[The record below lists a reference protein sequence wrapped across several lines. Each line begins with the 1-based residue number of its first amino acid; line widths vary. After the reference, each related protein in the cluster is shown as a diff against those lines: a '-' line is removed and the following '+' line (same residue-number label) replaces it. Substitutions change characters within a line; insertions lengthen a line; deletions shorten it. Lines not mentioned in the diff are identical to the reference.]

1 MPRVETKL
9 GMKVARVLIHQRRT
23 QACLSAALVSLTWA
37 TPTFVKPKQD
47 LSAPFTDGTAAAGIH
62 FVHQRGASI
71 KKHLVETMGSGC
83 AFLDYDAD
91 GWIDLL
97 LINGGSTPDSPPFT
111 FRGHALYR
119 NLGNGKFTET
129 SAKSGIQG
137 NGSYGMGVAV
147 GDYDNDGYSDVYI
160 TTFGTNILYHNNKDG
175 TFTDVSS
182 VAGVS
187 GSGWNTSA
195 AFFDFDN
202 DGYLD
207 LYVTRYVDYDYQ
219 KTPHCADQNVR
230 TYCHPKNFASVAGRL
245 YRNLGNGRFRDVSKE
260 SGVASLEGKG
270 LGVVAADFNEDGW
283 MDLYLAN
290 DTTRNV
296 LLKNNGNGSFTD
308 MTLLSGTGYNSEGDA
323 EAGMGT
329 DAGDYNGD
337 GKMDLVVTNYDLES
351 NALYRNE
358 GNWLFSDDR
367 WLAGIARADHS
378 LLGFGTGFLDFDNDG
393 DTDLLV
399 VNGHVLDNADRV
411 LDEIRYSQPVQ
422 LFENQQG
429 RFTENGPFQR
439 LAALT
444 PKVGRGT
451 CFGDIDNDGDV
462 DVLINNSGQAATLLR
477 NEAKS
482 GNWLLL
488 KLTGTRSN
496 RDAVGAKV
504 SVVTD
509 TGSQTSQVRGGRSYL
524 SASDQRVHFGLG
536 SSSSVRLLKITWPSG
551 MEQRFE
557 NMRGNQLLRFQEPAP
572 GAPVRQS
579 QQ

>member
-9 GMKVARVLIHQRRT
+9 GMKVVSSFVRQRRT
-23 QACLSAALVSLTWA
+23 QACLSAVLVSLTWA
-37 TPTFVKPKQD
+37 TPLFVQPKQD
-47 LSAPFTDGTAAAGIH
+47 VSAPFTDWTAAAGIH

-91 GWIDLL
+91 GWLDLL

-119 NLGNGKFTET
+119 NLGSGKFTET

-147 GDYDNDGYSDVYI
+147 GDYDNDGYQDVYI

-175 TFTDVSS
+175 TFTDVAS

-195 AFFDFDN
+195 AFFDFDH

-207 LYVTRYVDYDYQ
+207 LYVTRYVDYDYR
-219 KTPHCADQNVR
+219 KAPHCAEQNVR
-230 TYCHPKNFASVAGRL
+230 TYCHPKNFASVVGRL
-245 YRNLGNGRFRDVSKE
+245 YRNLGNGRFQDVSKE
-260 SGVASLEGKG
+260 SGIASLEGKG
-270 LGVVAADFNEDGW
+270 LGVVAADLNEDGW

-296 LLKNNGNGSFTD
+296 LLKNNGNGSFTE

-393 DTDLLV
+393 DADLLV
-399 VNGHVLDNADRV
+399 TNGHVLDNADRV

-439 LAALT
+439 LAVLT
-444 PKVGRGT
+444 PRVGRGT

-462 DVLINNSGQAATLLR
+462 DVLINNSGQAPTLLR

-488 KLTGTRSN
+488 NLIGTRSN

-504 SVVTD
+504 TIVTES
-509 TGSQTSQVRGGRSYL
+509 GRQTSQVRGGRSYL
-524 SASDQRVHFGLG
+524 SASDLRVHFGLG
-536 SSSSVRLLKITWPSG
+536 NSSSVKLLKVTWPSG
-551 MEQRFE
+551 TEQIFE
-557 NMRGNQLLRFQEPAP
+557 NLKINQLLRFQENAP
-572 GAPVRQS
+572 APVRQS
-579 QQ
+579 PQ

>member
-1 MPRVETKL
+1 MPRAETKL
-9 GMKVARVLIHQRRT
+9 GMKVMVRHWRT
-23 QACLSAALVSLTWA
+23 QVCFWGVLVSLTWA
-37 TPTFVKPKQD
+37 TPLFVQPKEE
-47 LSAPFTDGTAAAGIH
+47 LSAPFTDGTTAAGIH

-91 GWIDLL
+91 GWLDLL
-97 LINGGSTPDSPPFT
+97 LVNGGSTPDSPPFT
-111 FRGHALYR
+111 FHGHALYS

-129 SAKSGIQG
+129 SAKAGIQG

-147 GDYDNDGYSDVYI
+147 GDYDNDGYPDVYI

-175 TFTDVSS
+175 TFTDVAST
-182 VAGVS
+182 AGVA

-207 LYVTRYVDYDYQ
+207 LYVTRYVDYDYR
-219 KTPHCADQNVR
+219 KAPHCAEQSVR
-230 TYCHPKNFASVAGRL
+230 TYCHPKNFPGVTGRL
-245 YRNLGNGRFRDVSKE
+245 YRNLGNGRFQDVSKE

-296 LLKNNGNGSFTD
+296 LLKNNGNGSFTE

-329 DAGDYNGD
+329 DAADYNGD

-378 LLGFGTGFLDFDNDG
+378 FLGFGTGFLDFDNDG
-393 DTDLLV
+393 DNDLLV
-399 VNGHVLDNADRV
+399 ANGHVLDNADRV

-439 LAALT
+439 FASLT
-444 PKVGRGT
+444 PRVGRGM

-462 DVLINNSGQAATLLR
+462 DVLISNSGQAATLLR

-488 KLTGTRSN
+488 KLVGTRSN
-496 RDAVGAKV
+496 RDAIGARV
-504 SVVTD
+504 TVVTEN
-509 TGSQTSQVRGGRSYL
+509 GSQTSQVRGGRSYL

-536 SSSSVRLLKITWPSG
+536 SSTSVKLLKVTWPSG
-551 MEQRFE
+551 TEQTFE
-557 NMRGNQLLRFQEPAP
+557 NLKSNQVLRFQERTSAL
-572 GAPVRQS
+572 PVRQPP
-579 QQ
+579 Q

>member
-1 MPRVETKL
+1 
-9 GMKVARVLIHQRRT
+9 MKVMVRHWRT
-23 QACLSAALVSLTWA
+23 QVCFWGVLVSLTWA
-37 TPTFVKPKQD
+37 TPLFVQPKEE
-47 LSAPFTDGTAAAGIH
+47 LSAPFTDGTTAAGIH

-91 GWIDLL
+91 GWLDLL
-97 LINGGSTPDSPPFT
+97 LVNGGSTPDSPPFT
-111 FRGHALYR
+111 FHGHALYS

-129 SAKSGIQG
+129 SAKAGIQG

-147 GDYDNDGYSDVYI
+147 GDYDNDGYPDVYI

-175 TFTDVSS
+175 TFTDVASA
-182 VAGVS
+182 AGVA

-207 LYVTRYVDYDYQ
+207 LYVTRYVDYDYR
-219 KTPHCADQNVR
+219 KAPHCAEQSVR
-230 TYCHPKNFASVAGRL
+230 TYCHPKNFPGVTGRL
-245 YRNLGNGRFRDVSKE
+245 YRNLGNGRFQDVSKE

-296 LLKNNGNGSFTD
+296 LLKNNGNGSFTE

-329 DAGDYNGD
+329 DAADYNGD

-378 LLGFGTGFLDFDNDG
+378 FLGFGTGFLDFDNDG
-393 DTDLLV
+393 DNDLLV
-399 VNGHVLDNADRV
+399 ANGHVLDNADRV

-439 LAALT
+439 FASLT
-444 PKVGRGT
+444 PRVGRGM

-462 DVLINNSGQAATLLR
+462 DVLISNSGQAATLLR

-488 KLTGTRSN
+488 KLVGTRSN
-496 RDAVGAKV
+496 RDAIGARV
-504 SVVTD
+504 TVVTEN
-509 TGSQTSQVRGGRSYL
+509 GSQTSQVRGGRSYL

-536 SSSSVRLLKITWPSG
+536 SSTSVKLLKVTWPSG
-551 MEQRFE
+551 TEQTFE
-557 NMRGNQLLRFQEPAP
+557 NLKSNQVLRFQEGTSAL
-572 GAPVRQS
+572 PVRQPP
-579 QQ
+579 Q